1 MSLIVRTGLAQG
13 YDKGLNKGLN
23 MVAGKGVSEEG
34 IPLQNPQAIVTQV
47 EITDELRAKQADFPF
62 SL

>member
-1 MSLIVRTGLAQG
+1 MPVMSLIVRPGLAQG

-34 IPLQNPQAIVTQV
+34 FRSRI
-47 EITDELRAKQADFPF
+47 LRP
-62 SL
+62 